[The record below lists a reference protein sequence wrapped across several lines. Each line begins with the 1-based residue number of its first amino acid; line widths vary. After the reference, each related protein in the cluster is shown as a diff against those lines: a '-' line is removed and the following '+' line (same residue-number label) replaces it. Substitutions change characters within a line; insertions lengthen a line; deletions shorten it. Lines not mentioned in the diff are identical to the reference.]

1 MSRSPSKW
9 VFFVLAVGF
18 LALPAAAF
26 EPLGSELPLPAALQ
40 GKPIWTVE
48 TLASGQLAVGFEG
61 GLAIGTPGGDWQLMA
76 SPNGQVVRAV
86 SEAHGHLLAVGHGF
100 AAFVNG
106 ETIQPIPNVVGE
118 FQQVLAVAT
127 GWLVTGAGGALHIT
141 PSAQIT
147 NLLSENAPKSRG
159 PVRVCEI
166 GSSYLLSGFG
176 MNPVEWSD
184 GQLIASA
191 TYAAFSNQEIAYA
204 EGMLFVTSQGLRNHI
219 NEPFA
224 ADEVNG
230 MLLQGGIVGFITS
243 ELWVLVP
250 TFQSGLIALDRNSGK
265 LAWKSN
271 KFGDIYYA
279 KRTADGFLLGTS
291 NGLFSVTNPAK
302 VETLVLEGKA
312 ILGLQTT
319 SAGEV
324 AVVTSGG
331 TLAPK
336 GEGEINASVLWPL
349 SADGV
354 GVINPDF
361 SFGNEKVRLQSRFVY
376 GLAAAGDTAA
386 IAQDQGLTFL
396 ARDGRTFFT
405 PVPALPNSLATDGR
419 NFLVGTSTQGV
430 QVVAP
435 DGTVTGTLGAGRATV
450 REVRPGKVALLFWD
464 GTILDSDASTLGL
477 ITWGNP
483 RDAALVQGR
492 LAVLVTRPDRDP
504 VVGLIEGDTW
514 QPLEIPGL
522 AGIGAEKITATDE
535 FLFAAGPRGVIRAR
549 LPLTRSVAPQPNWSW
564 NTTTAGQEVRLGSS
578 AQEHAGLR
586 ARIFDP
592 APAPATFLRVRKTDG
607 AWETLLPGAEFL
619 LPVGWGRTPVT
630 LQAERN
636 GLPTETTFTIVRPW
650 PWWLRVWAWPL
661 HAVALGVI
669 VFGLVR
675 WRTRTLQR
683 RNRELEAH
691 VNERTAQLRKASAVK
706 EEFLASI
713 SHEIRNPLN
722 GVVGI
727 CAMLSDLEVGPREK
741 KLVRTL
747 GGCAD
752 QLRSMLD
759 DILDFSRLERG
770 HVTLTTSDFDVSSL
784 VEEAARA
791 MDPEL
796 ADCALMLPDQP
807 AWLHGDS
814 GKIRQIVC
822 NLISNALKYGVPR
835 EAGVEVR
842 VQPAGVGRSRLRLAV
857 RNSGPTLAPEELS
870 RLFDS
875 FQRGANTG
883 NIPGSGLGLAVC
895 RRLAVAMGGSLTAAS
910 QDGTTE
916 FALELVLANAQP
928 PATTRGIPAPVSRA
942 LAIEDEDYNR
952 IALGHVLQQLGY
964 TVDWAAD
971 GATALHLAR
980 THQYDLVLTDW
991 RLPDTDGAEL
1001 CRQLVQILPRPTPP
1015 IVAVTAYSTKEKVV
1029 EAQAAGMTGF
1039 ITKPVTKDKLERV
1052 IRGLSEGLQPK
1063 RSLDTHTAALAKNP
1077 LASLGDLAPS
1087 GEQLAANIA
1096 LKWQSVS
1103 TLGRLRDPRTASE
1116 AHSLLGLLRSTAEE
1130 AALEQIALLEEAAA
1144 RQDWT
1149 AVDRLLP
1156 FAEEELGAARARL
1169 RT

>member
-1 MSRSPSKW
+1 MLWDDRTIAPYHKS
-9 VFFVLAVGF
+9 LI
-18 LALPAAAF
+18 PAGKEIGYITETHAATSS
-26 EPLGSELPLPAALQ
+26 GIIEL
-40 GKPIWTVE
+40 
-48 TLASGQLAVGFEG
+48 SGQTS
-61 GLAIGTPGGDWQLMA
+61 IYDK
-76 SPNGQVVRAV
+76 V
-86 SEAHGHLLAVGHGF
+86 SRLLLEA
-100 AAFVNG
+100 
-106 ETIQPIPNVVGE
+106 
-118 FQQVLAVAT
+118 
-127 GWLVTGAGGALHIT
+127 
-141 PSAQIT
+141 
-147 NLLSENAPKSRG
+147 
-159 PVRVCEI
+159 
-166 GSSYLLSGFG
+166 
-176 MNPVEWSD
+176 
-184 GQLIASA
+184 
-191 TYAAFSNQEIAYA
+191 
-204 EGMLFVTSQGLRNHI
+204 
-219 NEPFA
+219 
-224 ADEVNG
+224 
-230 MLLQGGIVGFITS
+230 GIVGLAES
-243 ELWVLVP
+243 GPWLLVP
-250 TFQSGLIALDRNSGK
+250 TFSRGLVAIERLDGEIAWESK
-265 LAWKSN
+265 

-279 KRTADGFLLGTS
+279 KHTANGFLLGTS
-291 NGLFSVTNPAK
+291 RGLFSVTDPALC
-302 VETLVLEGKA
+302 EFSALDGKA
-312 ILGLQTT
+312 VFGLETNSNGEVSVVT
-319 SAGEV
+319 SAG
-324 AVVTSGG
+324 TLTPG
-331 TLAPK
+331 TD
-336 GEGEINASVLWPL
+336 GEINTTALWP
-349 SADGV
+349 SHPKGAR
-354 GVINPDF
+354 ITSPDF
-361 SFGNEKVRLQSRFVY
+361 IFGDRWVRLQSRFVY
-376 GLAAAGDTAA
+376 GLAVAGDTAA

-396 ARDGRTFFT
+396 DRERGTYFT
-405 PVPALPNSLATDGR
+405 PIPALPNSLATDGR

-435 DGTVTGTLGAGRATV
+435 DGTVTGALGAGRATV

-464 GTILDSDASTLGL
+464 GVIMDSDANTLGR

-483 RDAALVQGR
+483 RDAAHVQGR

-504 VVGLIEGDTW
+504 VVGLLEGDTW

-522 AGIGAEKITATDE
+522 AEIGAEKIAATGE
-535 FLFAAGPRGVIRAR
+535 YLFAAGPRGVIRAR
-549 LPLTRSVAPQPNWSW
+549 LPLVRSAPPQPAWTW
-564 NTTTAGQEVRLGSS
+564 NTAAAGREVRLGDS

-586 ARIFDP
+586 ARAFDL
-592 APAPATFLRVRKTDG
+592 APAPATFLRLQKPGG
-607 AWETLLPGAEFL
+607 AWESVTPGTEFQ
-619 LPVGWGRTPVT
+619 LPVGWGRTAVT

-636 GLPTETTFTIVRPW
+636 GLLTEETFTVIRPW
-650 PWWLRVWAWPL
+650 PWWLRAWAWPL
-661 HAVALGVI
+661 HALALGGM

-675 WRTRTLQR
+675 WRTRALQR

-759 DILDFSRLERG
+759 DILDFSRLEHG
-770 HVTLTTSDFDVSSL
+770 QVTLTPSDFEAGSL

-796 ADCALMLPDQP
+796 ADCALILPDQP

-842 VQPAGVGRSRLRLAV
+842 IQPAEGGRSRLRLAV
-857 RNSGPTLAPEELS
+857 RNSGPTLSPDELN

-895 RRLAVAMGGSLTAAS
+895 RRLAVAMGGTLTAAS
-910 QDGTTE
+910 RDGTTE

-928 PATTRGIPAPVSRA
+928 RVTAAGIPAPVSRA

-952 IALGHVLQQLGY
+952 IALGHVLQQLGFK
-964 TVDWAAD
+964 VDWAVD
-971 GATALHLAR
+971 GASALHLAR

-1001 CRQLVQILPRPTPP
+1001 CRQLVHILPRPTPP

-1029 EAQAAGMTGF
+1029 EAQASGMTGF

-1063 RSLDTHTAALAKNP
+1063 RSLDTHTAAAQGHP
-1077 LASLGDLAPS
+1077 LGSLGDLAPS
-1087 GEQLAANIA
+1087 ATQLAAAIA
-1096 LKWQSVS
+1096 ARWQSLS
-1103 TLGRLRDPRTASE
+1103 ALAHLQDPRTAGE
-1116 AHSLLGLLRSTAEE
+1116 AHKLLGLLRSTAEE
-1130 AALEQIALLEEAAA
+1130 AAQEQVLLIEEAAD
-1144 RQDWT
+1144 RGDWA
-1149 AVDRLLP
+1149 AVERLLP
-1156 FAEEELGAARARL
+1156 FAQETLGAARARL
-1169 RT
+1169 TA

>member
-1 MSRSPSKW
+1 MNSYPSKW
-9 VFFVLAVGF
+9 VVFLLALGF
-18 LALPAAAF
+18 LALRATAF
-26 EPLGSELPLPAALQ
+26 EPLDAEIPLPAALK

-61 GLAIGTPGGDWQLMA
+61 GLAVGTPGSDWRLIP
-76 SPNGQVVRAV
+76 SPNGQVVRAI
-86 SEAHGHLLAVGHGF
+86 SEAHGRLLVVGHGF
-100 AAFVNG
+100 AAFAQDNQMNLVSGIDSEIVNV
-106 ETIQPIPNVVGE
+106 ESVSE
-118 FQQVLAVAT
+118 
-127 GWLVTGAGGALHIT
+127 GWLVAGNGKIALVDITGEL
-141 PSAQIT
+141 T
-147 NLLSENAPKSRG
+147 NLPNATIKSDAHTR
-159 PVRVCEI
+159 
-166 GSSYLLSGFG
+166 LLRLGNS
-176 MNPVEWSD
+176 V
-184 GQLIASA
+184 LVSA
-191 TYAAFSNQEIAYA
+191 TGMIPAIWQSGKLRPTEVFSAFANDLIGGVS
-204 EGMLFVTSQGLRNHI
+204 SQSILTNRGVRNKL
-219 NEPFA
+219 NEPA
-224 ADEVNG
+224 LSANINH
-230 MLLQGGIVGFITS
+230 MLLQAGVVGLAESGPWI
-243 ELWVLVP
+243 LLP
-250 TFQSGLIALDRNSGK
+250 TFKRGLIAIDSASGEV
-265 LAWKSN
+265 AWASQ
-271 KFGDIYYA
+271 KFGEIYTV
-279 KRTADGFLLGTS
+279 KQTAHGFLLGTAK
-291 NGLFSVTNPAK
+291 GLFSISDPTRFDASDLNGAV
-302 VETLVLEGKA
+302 V
-312 ILGLQTT
+312 LGLQTSPTGGIHVIT
-319 SAGEV
+319 SAGTYSQE
-324 AVVTSGG
+324 AGAL
-331 TLAPK
+331 TLH
-336 GEGEINASVLWPL
+336 ASILWPDSYGAAL
-349 SADGV
+349 HG
-354 GVINPDF
+354 GDF
-361 SFGNEKVRLQSRFVY
+361 TFQSQQVRPLIRFIY
-376 GLAAAGDTAA
+376 GLAVAGDTAA

-396 ARDGRTFFT
+396 DRERGTYFT
-405 PVPALPNSLATDGR
+405 PIPAGANSLATDGR

-430 QVVAP
+430 QVVAR
-435 DGTVTGTLGAGRATV
+435 DGTVSGRLGSGRASV
-450 REVRPGKVALLFWD
+450 REVRPGKVALLYWD
-464 GTILDSDASTLGL
+464 GTILDSDASLLGR

-535 FLFAAGPRGVIRAR
+535 YLFAAGPHGVIRAR
-549 LPLTRSVAPQPNWSW
+549 LPLARSTAPQPNWSW
-564 NTTTAGQEVRLGSS
+564 STTTEGREVRLGSS
-578 AQEHAGLR
+578 AQEHVGLR
-586 ARIFDP
+586 ARSFDL
-592 APAPATFLRVRKTDG
+592 APAPATFLRVQKLGG
-607 AWETLLPGAEFL
+607 AWETLLPGAEFQ

-630 LQAERN
+630 VQAERN
-636 GLPTETTFTIVRPW
+636 GLVAEETFTVVRPW

-661 HAVALGVI
+661 HAAALAGL
-669 VFGLVR
+669 VFVLVR

-741 KLVRTL
+741 KLLRTL

-770 HVTLTTSDFDVSSL
+770 QIALTPSVFEVGSL

-796 ADCALMLPDQP
+796 ADCALLLPDQP

-842 VQPAGVGRSRLRLAV
+842 VQPAGPGRSRLRLAV
-857 RNSGPTLAPEELS
+857 RNSGPTLAPAELD

-895 RRLAVAMGGSLTAAS
+895 RRLATAMGGQLTAAS

-928 PATTRGIPAPVSRA
+928 PAVTHQTPAPVSRA

-964 TVDWAAD
+964 TVHWAAD
-971 GATALHLAR
+971 GASALHLAR
-980 THQYDLVLTDW
+980 TNQYDLVLTDW

-1015 IVAVTAYSTKEKVV
+1015 IVAVTAYATKDKVG

-1063 RSLDTHTAALAKNP
+1063 RSLDTHTVAAAGHP
-1077 LASLGDLAPS
+1077 LASLGDLAPT
-1087 GEQLAANIA
+1087 GAQLAEKISR
-1096 LKWQSVS
+1096 KWQSVAG
-1103 TLGRLRDPRTASE
+1103 LARLQDPRTASE

-1130 AALEQIALLEEAAA
+1130 AALEQVALLEESAA
-1144 RQDWT
+1144 RGDWS
-1149 AVDRLLP
+1149 AVERLLP
-1156 FAEEELGAARARL
+1156 FAEETLGAARARL
-1169 RT
+1169 TA